1 MASVKPM
8 YAVGIDPGSRRTR
21 VVICTYENGRIRF
34 LGAGETESQGW
45 LKGRIADQSA
55 VSESVLAALRAAEH
69 SAGGVSV
76 ESAVVGMGGPT
87 TRGHSGRGVLELGYV
102 REIDRRDVTR
112 VVDRASRVQLMEDRM
127 VLQLFPQDFVVDD
140 HPGHRD
146 PRKML
151 ASRLEINVH
160 LITCSVQEHNS
171 LVGAVNQAHLNVEET
186 VFEALAACYAVV
198 LPEARREGI
207 AVVDIG
213 AQSSELVI
221 YYGDAMHLASAI
233 PVCGDHFTRDLAQ
246 ALHLSFDDAE
256 TVKLAFG
263 NAVSS
268 EVAENCY
275 IELPG
280 PEDRPRRD
288 VQRRFVSR
296 ILEARAIELFKFV
309 RSEFAR
315 VGMDR
320 ALIGGVFLTG
330 AGSKLAGL
338 CDAAENVLECQ
349 TRFGWTEGVQDWPPE
364 LNDPEWCTA
373 AGLAMYSAKLKQ
385 QMQFQ
390 KDHTSWLG
398 KMLK

>member
-1 MASVKPM
+1 MAAVKPM

-21 VVICTYENGRIRF
+21 VVICVYEHGRLRF
-34 LGAGETESQGW
+34 LGAGEAESQGW
-45 LKGRIADQSA
+45 LKGRIADQGA
-55 VSESVLAALRAAEH
+55 VAESVLGALRAAEH
-69 SAGGVSV
+69 SAGGISV
-76 ESAVVGMGGPT
+76 ESAVVGMGGST

-102 REIDRRDVTR
+102 REIDRRDVNR

-171 LVGAVNQAHLNVEET
+171 LVGAVNQAHLTVEET

-198 LPEARREGI
+198 MPEARREGI

-233 PVCGDHFTRDLAQ
+233 PICGDHFTRDLAQ

-256 TVKLAFG
+256 TVKLHFG
-263 NAVSS
+263 NAISS
-268 EVAENCY
+268 EVSENVY
-275 IELPG
+275 VELPT
-280 PEDRPRRD
+280 PDDRPPRD
-288 VQRRFVSR
+288 AQRRLVSR
-296 ILEARAIELFKFV
+296 ILEARAEELFRFV
-309 RSEFAR
+309 RGEFAR

-330 AGSKLAGL
+330 AGSKLQGL
-338 CDAAENVLECQ
+338 CDVAENVLECQ
-349 TRFGWTEGVQDWPPE
+349 TRFGWTEGIQAWPGE

-390 KDHTSWLG
+390 REHASWLG
-398 KMLK
+398 RMLK